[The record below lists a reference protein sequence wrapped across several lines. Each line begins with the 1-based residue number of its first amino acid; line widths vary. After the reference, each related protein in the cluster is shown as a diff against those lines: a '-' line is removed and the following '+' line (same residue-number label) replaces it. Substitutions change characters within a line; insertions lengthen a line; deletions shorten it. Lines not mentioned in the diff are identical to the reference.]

1 MPKIFIA
8 LFLTNFLSAQEV
20 KISRIS
26 GEINTENSEFNFL
39 QLSSS
44 EAYYSASIFE
54 ENYYRTSLYSA
65 EFKNDVWIK
74 HKKVNFG
81 EYFSQANISYL
92 TGDKYMYFSACD
104 QQRVCRIAKKEIRTG
119 RTKLLDQRINLESSH
134 TTHPHPTQ
142 HNEKKIV
149 YFVSDRK
156 GGFGGMDIWFTIIS
170 PEGDYSMPIN
180 AGQNINTSFN
190 EITPYYNHNNSSL

>member
-92 TGDKYMYFSACD
+92 KGDKYMYFSACD
-104 QQRVCRIAKKEIRTG
+104 QQRVCRIAKITFRYTLPK
-119 RTKLLDQRINLESSH
+119 KLCERFKKPSGIYNLS
-134 TTHPHPTQ
+134 
-142 HNEKKIV
+142 
-149 YFVSDRK
+149 
-156 GGFGGMDIWFTIIS
+156 G
-170 PEGDYSMPIN
+170 
-180 AGQNINTSFN
+180 
-190 EITPYYNHNNSSL
+190 